1 MAKYKGAY
9 REELDKDEMSYSQ
22 EMAAQQQ
29 EPPAQ
34 TPEDETYKK
43 RYGDLR
49 RHNQHLMS
57 QKEQEIAQLKSQ
69 LDQATRQ
76 QIRFPKND
84 EEVDAWSKKYPEV
97 AAIVDTIAR
106 KRANEALEEGERR
119 LGHLSKLEQKF
130 NRREAEQQLHH
141 YHPDF
146 NDIRNDPKFHEWVTM
161 QPQVIKDSLYKNST
175 DVLAAARALDLFKA
189 DTGRKTKRSKSA
201 AQSVGRSSA
210 TNPGDTGKPKWS
222 ESQVNRMTD
231 REYEANEEAILTAM
245 RTGNF
250 VYDMTGN
257 AR

>member
-9 REELDKDEMSYSQ
+9 REDLDKDDMSYSQ
-22 EMAAQQQ
+22 EMAAQQ
-29 EPPAQ
+29 EMPPAQ
-34 TPEDETYKK
+34 GQEDETYKK

-57 QKEQEIAQLKSQ
+57 QKEQEIAQLKAQ

-84 EEVDAWSKKYPEV
+84 QEVDAWAKKYPEV

-119 LGHLSKLEQKF
+119 LGHLSKLEQKI
-130 NRREAEQQLHH
+130 NRKEAEQQLHH

-146 NDIRNDPKFHEWVTM
+146 NQIRNDPKFHEWVSM
-161 QPQVIKDSLYKNST
+161 QPQIIKDSLYKNST
-175 DVLAAARALDLFKA
+175 DVLAAARALDLYKA

-210 TNPGDTGKPKWS
+210 ATPGSNGKPRFS
-222 ESQVNRMTD
+222 ESQVERMSD
-231 REYEANEEAILTAM
+231 AEFEKNEEAILTAM
-245 RTGNF
+245 KTGNF
-250 VYDMTGN
+250 VYDLSGN

>member
-9 REELDKDEMSYSQ
+9 REDLDKDNMSYSQ
-22 EMAAQQQ
+22 EMAAQQ
-29 EPPAQ
+29 EMPPAQ
-34 TPEDETYKK
+34 GQEDETYKK

-57 QKEQEIAQLKSQ
+57 QKEQEIAQLKAQ

-84 EEVDAWSKKYPEV
+84 QEVDAWAKKYPEV

-119 LGHLSKLEQKF
+119 LGHLSKLEHKI

-146 NDIRNDPKFHEWVTM
+146 NQIRNDPKFM
-161 QPQVIKDSLYKNST
+161 SGCLCSLRILKIPYIKT
-175 DVLAAARALDLFKA
+175 
-189 DTGRKTKRSKSA
+189 
-201 AQSVGRSSA
+201 AQ
-210 TNPGDTGKPKWS
+210 
-222 ESQVNRMTD
+222 M
-231 REYEANEEAILTAM
+231 
-245 RTGNF
+245 F
-250 VYDMTGN
+250 
-257 AR
+257 

>member
-9 REELDKDEMSYSQ
+9 REELDKDELSYSQ
-22 EMAAQQQ
+22 EMAAQQK

-57 QKEQEIAQLKSQ
+57 QKEQEIAQLKAQ

-84 EEVDAWSKKYPEV
+84 QEVDAWSKKYPEV

-119 LGHLSKLEQKF
+119 LGHLSKLEQKM
-130 NRREAEQQLHH
+130 NRKEAEQQLHH

-146 NDIRNDPKFHEWVTM
+146 NQIRNDPKFHEWVSL

-210 TNPGDTGKPKWS
+210 TTPGDTGKAKWS

-231 REYEANEEAILTAM
+231 LEYEANEEAIVTAM